1 MNVKLVIG
9 REERGDGFRHILV
22 GYCGRRGKKLTIS
35 NSVGAEVGVSVV
47 VWASTECSDLVA
59 FTHTVLSR
67 SIRH

>member
-1 MNVKLVIG
+1 MTCLG
-9 REERGDGFRHILV
+9 R
-22 GYCGRRGKKLTIS
+22 GYTLPGKKLTVS

>member
-1 MNVKLVIG
+1 
-9 REERGDGFRHILV
+9 
-22 GYCGRRGKKLTIS
+22 
-35 NSVGAEVGVSVV
+35 VGAEVGVPVV